1 MVEGGADSWPRET
14 GGALHGEMWR
24 KKKKKKLN
32 GTLILLRQFKS
43 CVNFQQKYLSQ
54 TTNCRQAVL
63 N

>member
-1 MVEGGADSWPRET
+1 MALGDKGAHYMARC
-14 GGALHGEMWR
+14 GA
-24 KKKKKKLN
+24 KKKRKLN

>member
-1 MVEGGADSWPRET
+1 MVEGGANSWPRET
-14 GGALHGEMWR
+14 RGRITWR
-24 KKKKKKLN
+24 DVEHKKKLN

-43 CVNFQQKYLSQ
+43 CANFQQKYLSQ